1 MRALRR
7 APIVGRHLLA
17 SAVVLVVVVALL
29 AVFAGTL
36 NRSTGT
42 EARAEQVQ
50 AEITA
55 MEHRVEA
62 GRAELAFIESDAYL
76 NWAARMNGFGR
87 QDQRPFQLVDGA
99 PAPAP
104 NTPIGPQERV
114 AALAPFDAWMELL
127 FGA

>member
-17 SAVVLVVVVALL
+17 SAIALLVVVTLL

-36 NRSTGT
+36 TRSTGT

-62 GRAELAFIESDAYL
+62 GEAALDFIKSDAYL
-76 NWAARMNGFGR
+76 NWAARLNGYGR
-87 QDQRPFQLVDGA
+87 PDEQPFRLADGA

-104 NTPIGPQERV
+104 ITPIGPQERV
-114 AALAPFDAWMELL
+114 VALAPFDAWMELL